1 MREMWFVD
9 YSYNCWFNPLATDDA
24 FWHCLTLVVCYQLAQ
39 CIENRFCTRKKI
51 FGTGEAG
58 GHSHD
63 MLCALRL
70 SWPAIEK
77 PWSALAR
84 SFLTLLAQMGAKNIL
99 LSLLFSQA
107 KHSLVEEP

>member
-1 MREMWFVD
+1 MLSVGAICF
-9 YSYNCWFNPLATDDA
+9 
-24 FWHCLTLVVCYQLAQ
+24 
-39 CIENRFCTRKKI
+39 ENRFCTRKKI
-51 FGTGEAG
+51 FGTGKAG

-70 SWPAIEK
+70 SWPAVEK

-84 SFLTLLAQMGAKNIL
+84 SFLTLVAQMGAKNIL
-99 LSLLFSQA
+99 LSLLFSQV